1 MTEKYT
7 SNNIAVN
14 EDGKTKLYELCSL
27 TFLESESASKEVLD
41 LIDSYPEEIRA
52 SIINKKVEI
61 PHRVHRLNNRANI
74 SLEGYDIDDAPL
86 HVAIRNEASLVIK
99 KLLESGADI
108 NLRNKNGTPL
118 EEAVNIMNPTI
129 VETLLK
135 AGAKVDTF
143 ESPLF
148 LANDIEKTDPDNKDL
163 KKIIKLLKAA
173 QEVEIRAK
181 TPSLVQAE
189 QEVEIRAK
197 TPSLVQ
203 KITSAAKNIFSFN
216 SKSHT
221 SVDLKKLETK
231 ILSSPDST
239 GRLSDISTAPPSP
252 LNISESLSS
261 TLSYGHYLKNE
272 SPNQKRLTSKK
283 TPPPMPNSEEISKY
297 RKEQIHSKSIEKDTE
312 IRAIRAESATPPTNF
327 SKLPKLATSISS
339 YVMSLESA
347 GLMKKPEGRTPP
359 IISSKAK
366 NKTQR

>member
-61 PHRVHRLNNRANI
+61 PQRVNLLNNRANI

-108 NLRNKNGTPL
+108 NLRNQNGTPL
-118 EEAVNIMNPTI
+118 EEAVNIINPTI

-135 AGAKVDTF
+135 AGAKFDTLD
-143 ESPLF
+143 SPLF

-173 QEVEIRAK
+173 QK
-181 TPSLVQAE
+181 
-189 QEVEIRAK
+189 VEIRAK

-203 KITSAAKNIFSFN
+203 KVTSAAKNIFSFN

-239 GRLSDISTAPPSP
+239 GSLSDISTAPPSP

-261 TLSYGHYLKNE
+261 TLSYGHYLETE
-272 SPNQKRLTSKK
+272 SPNQDRRDRKK
-283 TPPPMPNSEEISKY
+283 APPPMLDSEEISKY
-297 RKEQIHSKSIEKDTE
+297 RKKQIHSESIEKDTE
-312 IRAIRAESATPPTNF
+312 TRAMRAESATPPTNF
-327 SKLPKLATSISS
+327 SNLPKLTTSISS
-339 YVMSLESA
+339 YGMSRESA

>member
-181 TPSLVQAE
+181 TPSLVQ
-189 QEVEIRAK
+189 
-197 TPSLVQ
+197 

-297 RKEQIHSKSIEKDTE
+297 RKKQIHSESIEKDTE
-312 IRAIRAESATPPTNF
+312 IRAMRAESATPPTNF
-327 SKLPKLATSISS
+327 SNLPKLTTSISS
-339 YVMSLESA
+339 YGMSSESA
-347 GLMKKPEGRTPP
+347 GLMKKPEVRTPPP